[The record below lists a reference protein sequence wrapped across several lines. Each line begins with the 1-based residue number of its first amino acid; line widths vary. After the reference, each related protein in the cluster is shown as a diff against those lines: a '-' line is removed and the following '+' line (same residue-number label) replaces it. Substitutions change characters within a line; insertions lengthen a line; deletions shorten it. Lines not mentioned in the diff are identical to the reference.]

1 MENLAGNN
9 HLNNSKMKLLINII
23 TGFVCLILVQS
34 SYGQKDNNLHLTT
47 GVGINEVLGDLG
59 ETFRST
65 IAFNSG
71 FERSFGKKWYG
82 QLELNF
88 NSLRYDQKMRD
99 ENSPYLFQNTNS
111 SLFMIG
117 VNWGR
122 DFKFDKSPWFTS
134 AYVGSGY
141 LNLGKPRVNLD
152 ETNNI
157 VTQSVVRKSGIIGR
171 GGGRVGI
178 KTNSALLQTL
188 YLDGSYLT
196 SSLEADGNVFKSIS
210 IFVGMKMMMSKDS
223 KTVKTQMKT
232 IRRLK

>member
-1 MENLAGNN
+1 MKKIKWVGIVAFAIGQVA
-9 HLNNSKMKLLINII
+9 LNP
-23 TGFVCLILVQS
+23 VYAQH
-34 SYGQKDNNLHLTT
+34 DNNLHLTT

-59 ETFRST
+59 KTFRST

-71 FERSFGKKWYG
+71 FERSFGKNWYG
-82 QLELNF
+82 QLEFNF
-88 NSLRYDQKMRD
+88 NSLRYDQKVKD

-122 DFKFDKSPWFTS
+122 DFKFNSSPWFTS

-152 ETNNI
+152 EANNI
-157 VTQSVVRKSGIIGR
+157 VTQSVVRKGGIIGR
-171 GGGRVGI
+171 AGGRVGI

-196 SSLEADGNVFKSIS
+196 SSLKADGSVFKSLS
-210 IFVGMKMMMSKDS
+210 IFIGMKMAMSKDS
-223 KTVKTQMKT
+223 KTVKTQMKA

>member
-1 MENLAGNN
+1 
-9 HLNNSKMKLLINII
+9 MKLLKNII
-23 TGFVCLILVQS
+23 TGSICLILVQS
-34 SYGQKDNNLHLTT
+34 SFGQENNDLHLTT

-59 ETFRST
+59 KTFRST

-71 FERSFGKKWYG
+71 FERSFRENWYG

-88 NSLRYDQKMRD
+88 NSLKYDQKVKD
-99 ENSPYLFQNTNS
+99 GNSPYLFQNTNS

-117 VNWGR
+117 VNCGR
-122 DFKFDKSPWFTS
+122 DFKFNKSPWFTS
-134 AYVGSGY
+134 TYVGSGY
-141 LNLGKPRVNLD
+141 LNIGKPRVNLD

-171 GGGRVGI
+171 AGGRIGI
-178 KTNSALLQTL
+178 NTNSALLQTL

-196 SSLEADGNVFKSIS
+196 SSLKADGSVFRSIS
-210 IFVGMKMMMSKDS
+210 IFVGMKMAMSKDC
-223 KTVKTQMKT
+223 KTIKTHTKA